1 MKFAKL
7 SPEADMTKV
16 IQCDDMDNDTLVVRL
31 PDKIENKRP
40 VMLKEGQYA
49 ILYKAG
55 KVYDAIHKKGMYEIE
70 SSKQAKTRKEMEK
83 WREFV
88 PPKKDDSELC
98 MIVFNMKEIKNNH
111 FSIEKPIEYID
122 WSKDK
127 PIKARITCKGIFN
140 FRIDDPY
147 LFFSRVFGVRDH
159 YSKLELIEQIRKQA
173 INSIQEGINEL
184 SNEYKLSI
192 ELVKTKTSELEIKVK
207 ENDYDIKLKMRGIKI
222 TYFELTDLDIVADKN
237 DLIDENKAVLK
248 RLDSVIEKIKDN
260 RKIIDEDNVKI
271 YLNEEGE
278 ITYKSNIG
286 ICIKCGNLLE
296 KDSKYCKIC
305 GAKI

>member
-1 MKFAKL
+1 MKFAKI
-7 SPEADMTKV
+7 SPEADKTKI
-16 IQCDDMDNDTLVVRL
+16 IQCDDMNNDILVVRL
-31 PDKIENKRP
+31 QDKIENKKA
-40 VMLKEGQYA
+40 VMLRDNQYA

-55 KVYDAIHKKGMYEIE
+55 KVYDAIHKKGMYEID

-83 WREFV
+83 WRNFV

-98 MIVFNMKEIKNNH
+98 MIVFNMKEIVGNK

-122 WSKDK
+122 WSKEK
-127 PIKARITCKGIFN
+127 PIKANITCRGQFN
-140 FRIDDPY
+140 FKIEDPF
-147 LFFSRVFGVRDH
+147 LFFSRVFGVREH

-173 INSIQEGINEL
+173 VESIQEGINEL

-207 ENDYDIKLKMRGIKI
+207 ENEYDLKLKMRGIKI
-222 TYFELTDLDIVADKN
+222 TYFELFDFDISADEDDKT
-237 DLIDENKAVLK
+237 LENQRVLK
-248 RLDSVIEKIKDN
+248 RLDAVLEKLRDN
-260 RKIIDEDNVKI
+260 YKLIDEDNI
-271 YLNEEGE
+271 RIQLNDEGE

-286 ICIKCGNLLE
+286 ICVKCGNLLE
-296 KDSKYCKIC
+296 RNSKYCKIC

>member
-7 SPEADMTKV
+7 SPEADKTKI
-16 IQCDDMDNDTLVVRL
+16 IQCDDMNNDILIVRL
-31 PDKIENKRP
+31 QDKIENKKA
-40 VMLKEGQYA
+40 VMLKDNQYA

-55 KVYDAIHKKGMYEIE
+55 KVYDAIHKKGMYEID

-83 WREFV
+83 WRNFV

-98 MIVFNMKEIKNNH
+98 MIVFNMKDIVGNK

-122 WSKDK
+122 WSKEK
-127 PIKARITCKGIFN
+127 PIKARITCKGQFN
-140 FRIDDPY
+140 FKIEDPF
-147 LFFSRVFGVRDH
+147 LFFSKVFGVRDH
-159 YSKLELIEQIRKQA
+159 YSKLELIEQIRNQA
-173 INSIQEGINEL
+173 VESIQEGINEL

-207 ENDYDIKLKMRGIKI
+207 ENEYDLKLKMRGIKI
-222 TYFELTDLDIVADKN
+222 TYFELFDFDISADEDDKT
-237 DLIDENKAVLK
+237 LENQRVLK
-248 RLDSVIEKIKDN
+248 RLDAVLEKLKDN
-260 RKIIDEDNVKI
+260 YKLIDEDNI
-271 YLNEEGE
+271 RIHLNDEGE

-286 ICIKCGNLLE
+286 ICVKCGNLLE
-296 KDSKYCKIC
+296 RDSKYCKIC

>member
-31 PDKIENKRP
+31 PDKIENKRA

-83 WREFV
+83 WRNFTQ
-88 PPKKDDSELC
+88 PKKDDSELC
-98 MIVFNMKEIKNNH
+98 IIVFNTKEIIDNK
-111 FSIEKPIEYID
+111 FSIDKPMEYID
-122 WSKDK
+122 WSKEK
-127 PIKARITCKGIFN
+127 PIKTRITCKGVFN
-140 FRIDDPY
+140 FKIEDPY
-147 LFFSRVFGVRDH
+147 LFFSKVFGVRDH

-184 SNEYKLSI
+184 SNEYKLSM

-207 ENDYDIKLKMRGIKI
+207 ENEYDLKLKKRGIKI
-222 TYFELTDLDIVADKN
+222 TYFKLTDLEVVADEK
-237 DLIDENKAVLK
+237 DLSIENQLVLK
-248 RLDSVIEKIKDN
+248 RLDSVLEKIKDN
-260 RKIIDEDNVKI
+260 YTMIDKDNVKI
-271 YLNEEGE
+271 YLDDEGE

-286 ICIKCGNLLE
+286 ICVKCGNLLE

>member
-31 PDKIENKRP
+31 PDKIENKRA

-55 KVYDAIHKKGMYEIE
+55 KIHDAIHKKGMYEIE
-70 SSKQAKTRKEMEK
+70 ASKQAKTRKEMEK

-88 PPKKDDSELC
+88 PPRKDDSELC
-98 MIVFNMKEIKNNH
+98 IIVFNMKEIVSNS
-111 FSIEKPIEYID
+111 FSIDKPIEYTD

-127 PIKARITCKGIFN
+127 PIKARITCKGNFN
-140 FRIDDPY
+140 FKIDDPY

-173 INSIQEGINEL
+173 VSSIQEGINEL
-184 SNEYKLSI
+184 SNEYKLSM

-207 ENDYDIKLKMRGIKI
+207 ENEYDIKLKMRGIKI
-222 TYFELTDLDIVADKN
+222 TYFELTDIDIIADEK
-237 DLIDENKAVLK
+237 DKIEENKLVLK
-248 RLDSVIEKIKDN
+248 RLDCVLEKVKNN
-260 RKIIDEDNVKI
+260 RKLIDKDNVKI
-271 YLNEEGE
+271 SVNNEGE

-286 ICIKCGNLLE
+286 ICMKCGNLLE

>member
-7 SPEADMTKV
+7 SPDADMKKV

-55 KVYDAIHKKGMYEIE
+55 KVHDAIHKKGLYEIE
-70 SSKQAKTRKEMEK
+70 ASKQAKTRKEMEK

-98 MIVFNMKEIKNNH
+98 IIVFNMKEITQNN
-111 FSIEKPIEYID
+111 FYIDKPIEYID

-127 PIKARITCKGIFN
+127 PIKARFTCKGKFN
-140 FRIDDPY
+140 FKIEDPF

-173 INSIQEGINEL
+173 VSSIQEGINEL
-184 SNEYKLSI
+184 SSEYKLSM
-192 ELVKTKTSELEIKVK
+192 ELVKTKTSELEIKVN
-207 ENDYDIKLKMRGIKI
+207 ENEYDLKLKMRGIKI
-222 TYFELTDLDIVADKN
+222 TYFELTEIDIIADEK
-237 DLIDENKAVLK
+237 DVVEENKMLLK
-248 RLDSVIEKIKDN
+248 RLDTIIAKIKDN
-260 RKIIDEDNVKI
+260 RKMIDKDNVKI
-271 YLNEEGE
+271 SINDDGE

-286 ICIKCGNLLE
+286 ICVKCGNLLE

-305 GAKI
+305 GAKN

>member
-31 PDKIENKRP
+31 PDKIENKRA

-55 KVYDAIHKKGMYEIE
+55 KIHDAIHKKGMYEIE
-70 SSKQAKTRKEMEK
+70 ASKQAKTRKEMEK

-88 PPKKDDSELC
+88 PPRKDDSELC
-98 MIVFNMKEIKNNH
+98 IIVFNMKEIVSNS

-127 PIKARITCKGIFN
+127 PIKAKITCKGNFN
-140 FRIDDPY
+140 FKIDDPY
-147 LFFSRVFGVRDH
+147 LFFSRVFGVRGH

-173 INSIQEGINEL
+173 VNSIQEGINEL
-184 SNEYKLSI
+184 SNEYKISM

-207 ENDYDIKLKMRGIKI
+207 ENEYDLKLKMRGIKI
-222 TYFELTDLDIVADKN
+222 TYFELTDIDIIADEK
-237 DLIDENKAVLK
+237 DKIEENKLLLK
-248 RLDSVIEKIKDN
+248 RLDSVLEKIKNN
-260 RKIIDEDNVKI
+260 RKMIDGNNVKI
-271 YLNEEGE
+271 HLSEAGE

-286 ICIKCGNLLE
+286 ICMKCGNLLE